1 MTSRLNETL
10 NIRFILADPRLSQLP
25 SYVAEY
31 LRGSDVTLVRGL
43 GFSHEII
50 HEAIIDNFRKTRA
63 IFGSLPQLLTKVQEL
78 SYKKG
83 SGLRVPT
90 NNEDV
95 DESLVTDWPRQLT
108 IDENLGRCP
117 QCLENPIN
125 TQIVDCSHLI
135 LCSSCAR
142 FTVNCP
148 QCHGPVRTTRR
159 LFIEDGSAS
168 YADSKTVSP
177 LDYYSV

>member
-1 MTSRLNETL
+1 MNIPQNETL
-10 NIRFILADPRLSQLP
+10 SIRFVSADPRLSQLP

-43 GFSHEII
+43 GFSRDII
-50 HEAIIDNFRKTRA
+50 HEAIIDKFRKTRA
-63 IFGSLPQLLTKVQEL
+63 IFRYLQLLTKVQEL
-78 SYKKG
+78 SSKKRTE
-83 SGLRVPT
+83 LRVPT
-90 NNEDV
+90 NNEGV
-95 DESLVTDWPRQLT
+95 DDSLVTDWPQQIT

-117 QCLENPIN
+117 LCLENPIN

-148 QCHGPVRTTRR
+148 QCHGPVRMTRR

-168 YADSKTVSP
+168 YSDSNLSH
-177 LDYYSV
+177 L